1 MNILIVGV
9 GGQGTILAS
18 KILGAYATLTNQDCK
33 LSEIH
38 GMSQRGGNVVTHVK
52 MASKV
57 YSPIIGYEEADMIL
71 AFELLEAKRAI
82 SFLKKGKTLLANTQ
96 KIYPISVAS
105 GVALYPNVIK
115 ELENSDY
122 KKYYLDALEI
132 AKTSGNI
139 KTVNVVMLGA
149 MSYLLDFDQEKFICA
164 LKETIPSKYIEENLK
179 AYQAGISALKEN
191 KE

>member
-132 AKTSGNI
+132 AKASGNI

>member
-132 AKTSGNI
+132 AKASGNI

-179 AYQAGISALKEN
+179 AYQAGINALKEN